1 MHVSTDDVIRRP
13 CARETAL
20 YPAAQLAA
28 NFFAVAYLCLAAIL
42 MLRCSQEEQ
51 NNRATYWQ
59 TPSAPYYAR
68 WKGLA
73 AGASAES
80 VALQPGRP
88 ILRPVVLLGRDSY
101 VRSIARFTSGL
112 KGRFKDLAKAK
123 AAPCVFPEPAMYSQT
138 SSSGQL
144 LVSSGPSMVASGPKV
159 GSAIPVTASAS
170 IGGQALPAGL
180 ISTASVGAQGHGS
193 LAAGPGLHSGA
204 ALHAGQLH
212 STVAGQNSVAHV
224 SAARPVPMAY
234 SAAQPLTYSTRPVQ
248 QHM

>member
-1 MHVSTDDVIRRP
+1 MSLRTHG
-13 CARETAL
+13 ETAL

-28 NFFAVAYLCLAAIL
+28 NSFSVAYLCSAAIL

-123 AAPCVFPEPAMYSQT
+123 AAPCVFPEPALYSQT
-138 SSSGQL
+138 STPGQL
-144 LVSSGPSMVASGPKV
+144 PASSAPGMIASVSKV
-159 GSAIPVTASAS
+159 GPATPTAAAVSVGS
-170 IGGQALPAGL
+170 QALPAGL
-180 ISTASVGAQGHGS
+180 FSTAAVGAQGHGS

-204 ALHAGQLH
+204 ASHAGQMH
-212 STVAGQNSVAHV
+212 STVAGQSSAAHV

-234 SAAQPLTYSTRPVQ
+234 SAAQPLTYSTPPVQ